1 MQVIEIREKVLG
13 SDHTKTLSIIA
24 WPTLAYQNQ
33 GPWKEAKKNIAGA
46 SARKRKDEYGLF
58 DAEIQMNCSTAWTC
72 SIEPT
77 YNATKTMGRGL
88 KGAD

>member
-1 MQVIEIREKVLG
+1 MQVIEIKEKVLG
-13 SDHTKTLSIIA
+13 SDHTETLNIIA

-33 GPWKEAKKNIAGA
+33 GRWKEAKKNIAGA

-58 DAEIQMNCSTAWTC
+58 DAEIQMNCSTACTC

-77 YNATKTMGRGL
+77 YTANKNNGKRS
-88 KGAD
+88 KRC